1 MGLFGRSR
9 SCENEKQIQELI
21 SQLNRCL
28 LRAQDSL
35 LNNHGISDSNIV
47 EMRNICEQMKSIQ
60 DRMQILL
67 DGLSNIKMATIYV
80 PWTDGRYYSLPMWM
94 EYYNTCGT
102 VIKNAM
108 SEYYAGNL

>member
-1 MGLFGRSR
+1 
-9 SCENEKQIQELI
+9 
-21 SQLNRCL
+21 
-28 LRAQDSL
+28 
-35 LNNHGISDSNIV
+35 
-47 EMRNICEQMKSIQ
+47 
-60 DRMQILL
+60 MQILL